1 MSYLDDLLNDLRN
14 RTEASDAPL
23 AEARVRLQTVRT
35 ASGSFPGSLRTYRSG
50 SLATHLMNDPITDGD
65 GGLVL
70 DRRKFPALGPE
81 GGGAVPSD
89 VTDELCAYIGPKIRQ
104 TYPNAR
110 VYRSKRGPKVHFG
123 EEVEGQDPTVDLVV
137 ALTRRDGS
145 GLWIPNLQ
153 KDTWEPSD
161 PEAHARILREGLV
174 GFRRTRRQI
183 TRLMKT
189 WNAQFFTP
197 GVSSFEL
204 AVWAWE
210 FVTPGLGLAKGL
222 WMIFDSAATRLEADE
237 PTPDPA
243 GVSADLKLV
252 GGVSVA
258 AMASRLRKAADNMRA
273 AIDASADDDVLAAL
287 ALVFPKHFDAP
298 ASSALRSSMKLLAT
312 GAPVAAAVLGVGVAA
327 STNPL
332 RRAYGADR

>member
-104 TYPNAR
+104 TYPDAR

-123 EEVEGQDPTVDLVV
+123 EEVEGQDLK
-137 ALTRRDGS
+137 
-145 GLWIPNLQ
+145 

-210 FVTPGLGLAKGL
+210 FITPGLGLAKGL
-222 WMIFDSAATRLEADE
+222 WTIFDSAATRLEADE

-273 AIDASADDDVLAAL
+273 AIDAKADDDVLAAL
-287 ALVFPKHFDAP
+287 ALVFPKYFDAP
-298 ASSALRSSMKLLAT
+298 ASSALQSSMKLLAT
-312 GAPVAAAVLGVGVAA
+312 GVPVAAAVLGVGVAA
-327 STNPL
+327 STSPL